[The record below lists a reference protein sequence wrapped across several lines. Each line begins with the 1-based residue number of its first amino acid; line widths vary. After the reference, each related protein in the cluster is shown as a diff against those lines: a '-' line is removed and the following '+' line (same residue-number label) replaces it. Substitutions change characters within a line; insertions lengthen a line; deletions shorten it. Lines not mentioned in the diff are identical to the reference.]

1 MFFIDQQELSVK
13 SLCELR
19 VSSSQVGCPDGR
31 VRLFNGNHRVELQR
45 IDVHKDLENN
55 GRGTIL
61 LLCAA
66 LWTQQQGIRKLG
78 GVIDES
84 EYDEDRLRGWYE
96 RRGMAVEQDGLNFW
110 GDVDKVIGAC
120 RNILSTYQIEYQQL

>member
-1 MFFIDQQELSVK
+1 MFFIDQQELFVN

-19 VSSSQVGCPDGR
+19 VSSSQAGCPDGR

-45 IDVHKDLENN
+45 IDVYKGLENN

-66 LWTQQQGIRKLG
+66 LWTQQQGIRKLS

-84 EYDEDRLRGWYE
+84 EYDEDRLKEWYE
-96 RRGMAVEQDGLNFW
+96 KRGMAVEQDGLNFW
-110 GDVDKVIGAC
+110 GDADIVIGAC
-120 RNILSTYQIEYQQL
+120 SKILSMYQIEYQQL